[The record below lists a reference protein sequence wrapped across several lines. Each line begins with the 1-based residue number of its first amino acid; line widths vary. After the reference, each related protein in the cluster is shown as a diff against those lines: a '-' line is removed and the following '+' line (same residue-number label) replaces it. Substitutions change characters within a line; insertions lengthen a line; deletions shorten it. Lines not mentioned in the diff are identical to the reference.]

1 MIHQIDSKNEWLL
14 LSASFTGKFRL
25 VFVLTLENRNILK
38 PTEKTE
44 VILKNSAIDFENTP
58 LFESSACFY
67 VTICENL
74 NASNALTLEQN
85 FGKMKSFFKNLE
97 YCFLVESAKIKITL
111 FPYKTAISKAYVK
124 TNRMVTTKWTYQ
136 KEQSFAS
143 NYFISLK
150 ILFWFKNLL

>member
-44 VILKNSAIDFENTP
+44 VILQNSAIDFENTP

-67 VTICENL
+67 VTICENF
-74 NASNALTLEQN
+74 ERFQYFN
-85 FGKMKSFFKNLE
+85 FGTEFRKNEIFFQKSGVLFF
-97 YCFLVESAKIKITL
+97 S
-111 FPYKTAISKAYVK
+111 
-124 TNRMVTTKWTYQ
+124 
-136 KEQSFAS
+136 
-143 NYFISLK
+143 
-150 ILFWFKNLL
+150 